1 MGLREIVAETSDPA
15 SVMERVVAE
24 TVTLVPDADGAAIAV
39 CRDDGP
45 LCFTVAAGNLEG
57 FVGTELPLDG
67 SLSGIA
73 VRSGVV
79 QHSSDTT
86 ADPRVDSAAS
96 RALGIS
102 SMICVP
108 LRRGD
113 ERIGVLNVASR
124 RPGAFGPADEANLDK
139 LAGFVSTVVGAAI
152 DLASVTS
159 RLLGADEPVGAAD
172 DPSPRGQVAY
182 SGARGVFVANVVRPG
197 AAVGSAARDRIE
209 MVLTGTGHAVVFQPI
224 VSLHTGAVHAVEALS
239 RFAGPPE
246 QTPDRWFAEAAGLG
260 LGGQLE
266 LFAVERAL
274 ALLPELPE
282 PLRMG
287 VNVGPETFCSAEL
300 IDLVVT
306 SDPHRVIVELTEHT
320 GIEDYPGLRQAR
332 QELRAL
338 GAKVAI
344 DDTGTG
350 FASLSVVL
358 QIAPDIIKLDR
369 ELTSGIDLDPV
380 RRALAGSL
388 VGFGAETGAEVVA
401 EGIETADELRVLRD
415 IGIAYGQGYYLAWPG
430 TLEEVAAL
438 LAASR
443 TPTRSRA
450 ARNDPGPKLARCP
463 FARSVGD
470 RGGTCQAI

>member
-209 MVLTGTGHAVVFQPI
+209 MVLTGGYHQFGEFASDI
-224 VSLHTGAVHAVEALS
+224 AALS
-239 RFAGPPE
+239 RIVTLHNIEIKPL
-246 QTPDRWFAEAAGLG
+246 TRT
-260 LGGQLE
+260 GG
-266 LFAVERAL
+266 F
-274 ALLPELPE
+274 
-282 PLRMG
+282 
-287 VNVGPETFCSAEL
+287 
-300 IDLVVT
+300 D
-306 SDPHRVIVELTEHT
+306 
-320 GIEDYPGLRQAR
+320 
-332 QELRAL
+332 
-338 GAKVAI
+338 
-344 DDTGTG
+344 
-350 FASLSVVL
+350 SLS
-358 QIAPDIIKLDR
+358 
-369 ELTSGIDLDPV
+369 LTLTANTY
-380 RRALAGSL
+380 RYL
-388 VGFGAETGAEVVA
+388 
-401 EGIETADELRVLRD
+401 TADEM
-415 IGIAYGQGYYLAWPG
+415 AAQNAKSHQGKFVHPPHGGPG
-430 TLEEVAAL
+430 
-438 LAASR
+438 
-443 TPTRSRA
+443 
-450 ARNDPGPKLARCP
+450 
-463 FARSVGD
+463 
-470 RGGTCQAI
+470 